1 MKAFILVILDLM
13 YKFLIYSDIFYFKDY
28 SKFLFLFF
36 EKINKLNK
44 LKQNFVYGP
53 RSAVCR
59 PPYTPLK
66 QFFKLGLQQKL
77 ARNDLKSFKKSRVMM
92 SLKIN

>member
-36 EKINKLNK
+36 EKISKLNK
-44 LKQNFVYGP
+44 LMAKFPQFADP
-53 RSAVCR
+53 CPSAEL
-59 PPYTPLK
+59 LK
-66 QFFKLGLQQKL
+66 
-77 ARNDLKSFKKSRVMM
+77 
-92 SLKIN
+92 